1 MSKTIKYLLMAGLMF
16 LTASASALQLK
27 PDAPQRYVVVKG
39 DTLWDISG
47 RFIGN
52 PWEWPEIWYMN
63 EQIENPH
70 LIYPGD
76 VIELV
81 NVNGEMKLMVTS
93 RGQGSRTVKLSPTAR
108 VEPID
113 NAIPAIP
120 MDAIQGFMRNHQ
132 VLDRKGFEDLPY
144 VVAGEDGRVM
154 MGAGTKVYGR
164 LPKEKVAMESYGI
177 FRKGQL
183 YRDPETKEVL
193 GVEATEIGS
202 ATVMSMEGPIM
213 TLMLQKTNQQ
223 VNAGDYLIQSEV
235 REPRANFIPK
245 ASDLPVQGQILSV
258 NNGVVSVGQF
268 DVVALN
274 RGSRD
279 GIETGHVMLVK
290 KAGDKVYDP
299 VTKKKIRLPAEEAGR
314 MMVFRVFDKMS
325 YALIMNATS
334 PLSVGDLFESP
345 PQ

>member
-1 MSKTIKYLLMAGLMF
+1 MSKTVKYLLIAGIMF
-16 LTASASALQLK
+16 LSASASALQLK

-63 EQIENPH
+63 DQIENPH

-81 NVNGEMKLMVTS
+81 NVDGQMKLMVTS
-93 RGQGSRTVKLSPTAR
+93 RGEASRTVKLSPTAR
-108 VEPID
+108 VEPIA

-132 VLDRKGFEDLPY
+132 VLDRKGFENLPY

-164 LPKEKVAMESYGI
+164 LPEETEAMTSYGI
-177 FRKGQL
+177 FRKGKL
-183 YRDPETKEVL
+183 YRDPDTKEIL

-202 ATVMSMEGPIM
+202 ASVLASEGRVMTM
-213 TLMLQKTNQQ
+213 MLEKTNQQ
-223 VNAGDYLIQSEV
+223 VNAGDFLLQSEI
-235 REPRANFIPK
+235 REPRANFVPK
-245 ASDLPVQGQILSV
+245 TSELPVQGQILDV

-274 RGSRD
+274 RGARD
-279 GIETGHVMLVK
+279 GLETGHVMLVK
-290 KAGDKVYDP
+290 KAGNRVRDP
-299 VTKKKIRLPAEEAGR
+299 VTGKKIRLPSEEAGR
-314 MMVFRVFDKMS
+314 MMVFRVFGKMS
-325 YALIMNATS
+325 YALIMSATS

-345 PQ
+345 Q

>member
-1 MSKTIKYLLMAGLMF
+1 MSKTIKYLLVAGLMF
-16 LTASASALQLK
+16 LSASASALQLK

-63 EQIENPH
+63 DQIENPH

-81 NVNGEMKLMVTS
+81 NVDGEMKLMVTS
-93 RGQGSRTVKLSPTAR
+93 RGQDSRTVKLSPTAR
-108 VEPID
+108 VEPIA

-132 VLDRKGFEDLPY
+132 VLSRKGFENLPY

-164 LPKEKVAMESYGI
+164 LPEDAIAMQSYGI
-177 FRKGQL
+177 FRKGEV
-183 YRDPETKEVL
+183 YRDPQTREVL
-193 GVEATEIGS
+193 GVEATDIGS
-202 ATVMSMEGPIM
+202 AKVVSAEGQIL
-213 TLMLQKTNQQ
+213 TLMLEKTNQQ
-223 VNAGDYLIQSEV
+223 VNAGDFLLQSEV
-235 REPRANFIPK
+235 SEPRSNFVPK
-245 ASDLPVQGQILSV
+245 APELPIQGQILSV
-258 NNGVVSVGQF
+258 TNGVVSVGQF

-274 RGSRD
+274 RGARD
-279 GIETGHVMLVK
+279 GLETGHVMLVK

-299 VTKKKIRLPAEEAGR
+299 VTRKKIRLPSEESGR

-325 YALIMNATS
+325 YALIMSATS
-334 PLSVGDLFESP
+334 PLQVGDLFESP